1 MEVHQLRYF
10 VAVAEHRNFSRAAE
24 RMRVA
29 QPSLSQQIQKL
40 EAEMGQPLFDR
51 LARGVMPTEA
61 GRRLLTHAHRIL
73 ADLAEA
79 RRCGDECR
87 EGVAGAV
94 SIGIIPTIAPY
105 VLRPILTACRAEHA
119 ELKIEVLED
128 VTENLVRALEDGEID
143 LAIVSTC
150 RSGAAV
156 HRELWAREPFL
167 AALPETHRL
176 AKRKR
181 LSWKNLPS
189 EPVLMLHET
198 HCLSRQIRRW
208 CGRHG
213 ICPQAALPAVQLS
226 TIVAMVAAGQGISL
240 LPQMAVAHEQNRGCT
255 FISLGESAPEREIN
269 VLRNSSRYRSKA
281 AAALSE
287 VARTVINATIARL
300 LHEKKIER
308 RVIE

>member
-24 RMRVA
+24 QMRVA

-51 LARGVMPTEA
+51 LARGVRPTEA
-61 GRRLLTHAHRIL
+61 GRRLLPCAHKIL
-73 ADLAEA
+73 TDLAEA
-79 RRCGDECR
+79 RRCADDCR
-87 EGVAGAV
+87 DGVSGTV
-94 SIGIIPTIAPY
+94 SIGVIPTIAPY
-105 VLRPILTACRAEHA
+105 ALRSILTACRAEHA
-119 ELKIEVLED
+119 ALKVEVLED
-128 VTENLVRALEDGEID
+128 VTENLVRALDDSEID

-150 RSGAAV
+150 RNGAAV

-167 AALPETHRL
+167 AVLPETHPL

-181 LSWKNLPS
+181 LSWKSLPN

-198 HCLSRQIRRW
+198 HCLSRQIKRW

-213 ICPQAALPAVQLS
+213 ICLRAALPAVQLS

-240 LPQMAVAHEQNRGCT
+240 LPRMAVAHEQNRGCV
-255 FISLGESAPEREIN
+255 FLPLGDSAPEREIN
-269 VLRNSSRYRSKA
+269 LLRNSSRNRSKGA
-281 AAALSE
+281 AAFAE
-287 VARTVINATIARL
+287 VARMVMTRQSPA
-300 LHEKKIER
+300 
-308 RVIE
+308 

>member
-51 LARGVMPTEA
+51 LARGVRPTEA
-61 GRRLLTHAHRIL
+61 GHRLLTYAHRIL

-87 EGVAGAV
+87 DGITGAV

-105 VLRPILTACRAEHA
+105 ALRSILTACRAEHA
-119 ELKIEVLED
+119 ELRVDVLED

-150 RSGAAV
+150 RSGTAV

-181 LSWKNLPS
+181 LSWENLPN
-189 EPVLMLHET
+189 EPFLMLHET
-198 HCLSRQIRRW
+198 HCLSRQIKRW

-213 ICPQAALPAVQLS
+213 IQPRAALPAVQLS

-240 LPQMAVAHEQNRGCT
+240 LPQMALAHEENRGCV
-255 FISLGESAPEREIN
+255 FIPLGESAPEREIN
-269 VLRNSSRYRSKA
+269 LLRNPARARNKA
-281 AAALSE
+281 ADAFTE
-287 VARTVINATIARL
+287 VARTVIRSPTAPAKAKRGL
-300 LHEKKIER
+300 R
-308 RVIE
+308 S